1 MTAARL
7 WVVGTPIGNLADLSP
22 RAADA
27 LRAAAVIACEDS
39 RRTAVLARHVD
50 AHGRLLPVH
59 AHNER
64 ERIATVLDL
73 LHAGSDVALVTDAG
87 MPTVS
92 DPGGRLVAAAADAGH
107 VVEVV
112 PGPSAVTT
120 ALAACGAPADRFAF
134 AGFVP
139 RKAGERG
146 RWLDTFDAT
155 RVTVVAFESPQRLP
169 ATLDW
174 LAARDPDRRV
184 AVCRELTK
192 MYEDVATGTAAA
204 LAERYAQPPRGEVT
218 LVLWPSGEAAD
229 DGALERLVDV
239 LTGAGLGP
247 RAVADAAAA
256 LGVASHNAAYTA
268 ALDHPSRRA
277 T

>member
-39 RRTAVLARHVD
+39 RRTAVLARHVE

-107 VVEVV
+107 V
-112 PGPSAVTT
+112 
-120 ALAACGAPADRFAF
+120 
-134 AGFVP
+134 
-139 RKAGERG
+139 
-146 RWLDTFDAT
+146 
-155 RVTVVAFESPQRLP
+155 TVVAFESPQRLP
-169 ATLDW
+169 ATLEW

-204 LAERYAQPPRGEVT
+204 LAERYVQPPRGEVT

-229 DGALERLVDV
+229 DGALERVVDV